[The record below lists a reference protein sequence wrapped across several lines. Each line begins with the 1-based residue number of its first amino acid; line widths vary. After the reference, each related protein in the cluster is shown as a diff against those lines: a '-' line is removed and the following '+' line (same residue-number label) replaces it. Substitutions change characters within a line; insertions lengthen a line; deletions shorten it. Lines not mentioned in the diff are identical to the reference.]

1 MFWRRSRTRTGD
13 DLLRVKPWEKWRAVP
28 REVLKPKGMIG
39 PEERRCYYW
48 LAKHWLSGQGVIVD
62 AGAFVGASTFCFA
75 AGAAAANRRAFDGH
89 PIVHAYDYFRVVDDD
104 YVREAISRD
113 FRPINDGESYLDVFA
128 DQTRAHA
135 GLIRTY
141 TGDFLQR
148 QWSGL
153 PIEILFIDIAK
164 SSALGAHAVAQ
175 FFPSLIPGRSI
186 VVHQD
191 YYHCWHPNIQVG
203 MEYLAA
209 EFELL
214 DERVQYQSRVWRL
227 AKPIP
232 AEKVARLGADDLSR
246 DERMALL
253 DRLIAR
259 SSPRSR
265 PMNELVRVWQIFIDG
280 DPARARAEIRRV
292 IQSYRSVDPGDF
304 WAPQAALMEREIDR
318 HLAL

>member
-1 MFWRRSRTRTGD
+1 MLFRRPKGTDSER
-13 DLLRVKPWEKWRAVP
+13 LKAKPWQRWRAAP
-28 REVLKPKGMIG
+28 AEVLVPKGMIG

-48 LAKHWLSGQGVIVD
+48 LARHWLSGQGVIVD
-62 AGAFVGASTFCFA
+62 AGAYVGASTFCFA
-75 AGAAAANRRAFDGH
+75 AGAAAANRLAFDGQ
-89 PIVHAYDYFRVVDDD
+89 PIIHAYDYFRVVED
-104 YVREAISRD
+104 YVRDAITRD
-113 FRPINDGESYLDVFA
+113 FRPINDGDSYLDVFV
-128 DQTRAHA
+128 DQTQAHA
-135 GLIRTY
+135 ALIRTY
-141 TGDFLQR
+141 EGDFLQR

-164 SSALGAHAVAQ
+164 SAALGAHAVAQ

-191 YYHCWHPNIQVG
+191 YYHCWHPHIQVG
-203 MEYLAA
+203 MEYLDA

-214 DERVQYQSRVWRL
+214 DERVHYQSRVWRL

-246 DERMALL
+246 DERLALL

-265 PMNELVRVWQIFIDG
+265 PMNELVRVWQIFLDG
-280 DPARARAEIRRV
+280 DPQRARTEIRRV
-292 IQSYRSVDPGDF
+292 MQLYRSFDPRDF
-304 WAPQAALMEREIDR
+304 WAPQASLMEREIDR